1 MTRRLAP
8 LLAGLAL
15 FPALPVRAQSIDE
28 LRRDEAEAAQA
39 AKQLDRADAAL
50 LRQVARIPL
59 NHRGNDFPV
68 TIVSALLRGWRD
80 YSQHECAL
88 VGAVTGANGPS
99 SGSFVAICETR
110 RFAERIRL
118 VQGASACLTRETVR
132 EEGDPSAC
140 LKPLVVLKVARDF
153 DA

>member
-1 MTRRLAP
+1 MIRRLAP

-15 FPALPVRAQSIDE
+15 FPALSARAQSIDE

-50 LRQVARIPL
+50 LRQVVKLPPS
-59 NHRGNDFPV
+59 HGNDFPTENV
-68 TIVSALLRGWRD
+68 AALLSGWRD
-80 YSQHECAL
+80 YTQRECAL

-99 SGSFVAICETR
+99 RGSFAAICETR
-110 RFAERIRL
+110 RYAERVRL
-118 VQGASACLTRETVR
+118 VQAASACLTREMAR
-132 EEGDPSAC
+132 QEGDPSAC
-140 LKPLVVLKVARDF
+140 LEPLVVLKAAGDF